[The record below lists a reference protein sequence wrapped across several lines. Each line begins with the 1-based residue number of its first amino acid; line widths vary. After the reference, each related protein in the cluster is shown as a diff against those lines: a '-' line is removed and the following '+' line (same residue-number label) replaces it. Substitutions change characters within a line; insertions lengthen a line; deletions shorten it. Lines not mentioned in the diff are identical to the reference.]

1 MCSSNNTEE
10 LALTAELRE
19 EMGKALVHAKSVSSH
34 SSLCHRDDKRWLEIA
49 GSLVQGKSKTSLR
62 KDKGGKYD
70 YSVIENVIAEL
81 EDYGGL
87 DSIKGKFA
95 VRAVRSLNMLDDL
108 TAKVSEK
115 LLQSLEDGDYE
126 ASPKDLKELAIASQI
141 HNGIY
146 LRSKN
151 EATHIIEERK
161 VTVEDYEAKKNRL
174 LEEMKR
180 AQDVIDVD

>member
-1 MCSSNNTEE
+1 MAS
-10 LALTAELRE
+10 
-19 EMGKALVHAKSVSSH
+19 
-34 SSLCHRDDKRWLEIA
+34 
-49 GSLVQGKSKTSLR
+49 SLVQGKSKTSLR

-70 YSVIENVIAEL
+70 YAVIENVIAEL

-87 DSIKGKFA
+87 ESIKGKFA

-108 TAKVSEK
+108 TAKVSEE
-115 LLQSLEDGDYE
+115 LLKSIENGSYA

-151 EATHIIEERK
+151 EATLIIEERK
-161 VTVEDYEAKKNRL
+161 VTVEDYEAKKSRL
-174 LEEMKR
+174 LAEMKQ
-180 AQDVIDVD
+180 AIDVTDID